1 MVYNN
6 EALDWDERGHRIG
19 FEGVEIL
26 TDFRPQWHHI
36 FPRKFLEGKVGDD
49 KIEALANI
57 AVIGPTINIR
67 ISDKEPM
74 NYIQKYK
81 ISQDKLNQ
89 QFILDDI
96 TSTSA
101 GQYEAWLLKRAQ
113 LLAKAGNEFLNE
125 LKGGL

>member
-1 MVYNN
+1 LDVKPMDADYFLRDYSDARFGRFLLYLLVYRNK
-6 EALDWDERGHRIG
+6 ALDWDERGHRIG
-19 FEGVEIL
+19 FEGVELL

-36 FPRKFLEGKVGDD
+36 FPRKFLEGRVSDD

-81 ISQDKLNQ
+81 ISQEKLNQ
-89 QFILDDI
+89 QFIFEDI
-96 TSTSA
+96 TSTS
-101 GQYEAWLLKRAQ
+101 
-113 LLAKAGNEFLNE
+113 
-125 LKGGL
+125 